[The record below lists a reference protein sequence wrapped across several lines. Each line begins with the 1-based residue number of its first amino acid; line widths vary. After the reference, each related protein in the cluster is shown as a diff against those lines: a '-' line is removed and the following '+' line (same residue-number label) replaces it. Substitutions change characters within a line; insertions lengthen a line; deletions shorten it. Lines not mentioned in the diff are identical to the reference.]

1 MTAPLERPAMT
12 PVTVPALP
20 GRSKAARSKAARS
33 EVRP

>member
-12 PVTVPALP
+12 PVTVPAL
-20 GRSKAARSKAARS
+20 AARSKAARS